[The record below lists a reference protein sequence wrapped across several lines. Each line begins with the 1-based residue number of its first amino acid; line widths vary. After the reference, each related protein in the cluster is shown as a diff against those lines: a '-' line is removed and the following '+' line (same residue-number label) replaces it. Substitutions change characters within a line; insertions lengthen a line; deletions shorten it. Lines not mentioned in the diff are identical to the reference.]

1 MFSNVADS
9 VSVYQCDIC
18 FPMFA
23 DSVSVYQVLD
33 VVNDD
38 MFKRKCLM
46 EN

>member
-1 MFSNVADS
+1 MDTFDLGRNVTYKDLLS
-9 VSVYQCDIC
+9 QS
-18 FPMFA
+18 
-23 DSVSVYQVLD
+23 VLD